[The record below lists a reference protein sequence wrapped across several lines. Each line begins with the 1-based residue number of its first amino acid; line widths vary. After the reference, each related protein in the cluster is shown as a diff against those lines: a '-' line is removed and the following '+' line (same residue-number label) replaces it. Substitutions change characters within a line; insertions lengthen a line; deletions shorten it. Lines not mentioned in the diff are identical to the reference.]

1 VIVTPAGN
9 WAGTLGVVS
18 TKLRLEPDLAA
29 SVERARRLAAE
40 IGELTPTQGSLSPPK
55 LPADVARV
63 IGSLLRDGTYAE
75 AVARVVA
82 IEPDLADQ

>member
-1 VIVTPAGN
+1 M
-9 WAGTLGVVS
+9 S

-29 SVERARRLAAE
+29 TVERARRLAAE
-40 IGELTPTQGSLSPPK
+40 AGELTPTRGSPAPPK

-63 IGSLLRDGTYAE
+63 IGTLLRDGTYAE